1 MINGKEILG
10 IIPARAGSKGLPHK
24 NMKLFCGKPLISWTI
39 EAALTSKYIDKV
51 MVSTDS
57 LEIAKIANQYGEL
70 APFIRP
76 AFLSTDTA
84 LSIDVIRHVCEYSK
98 EQYAKEFDYISL
110 LEPTSPLRETSDID
124 NAIFILNTKNGSSI
138 VGISETESQNPA
150 FLVKKD
156 TENFISWYDTSQSIG
171 IRRQEIDPIFYL
183 EGSIYVSE
191 RDKLFE
197 ENSFYHDETIGYT
210 MSKDKSLEIDDEFDF
225 IMAEALMRYRI
236 ENK

>member
-76 AFLSTDTA
+76 PFLSTDTA

>member
-1 MINGKEILG
+1 MIDGKEILG

-51 MVSTDS
+51 IVSTDS

-124 NAIFILNTKNGSSI
+124 NAIFKLNTKNVSSI

-156 TENFISWYDTSQSIG
+156 TEDFISWYDTSQSIG

-197 ENSFYHDETIGYT
+197 ENSFYHDETIGYI

>member
-51 MVSTDS
+51 IVSTDS
-57 LEIAKIANQYGEL
+57 LEIAKISNQYGEL

-84 LSIDVIRHVCEYSK
+84 PSIDVIRHVCEYLK
-98 EQYAKEFDYISL
+98 EQNSKEFDYISL

-124 NAIFILNTKNGSSI
+124 NAIFILNSKNGSSI
-138 VGISETESQNPA
+138 V
-150 FLVKKD
+150 
-156 TENFISWYDTSQSIG
+156 
-171 IRRQEIDPIFYL
+171 
-183 EGSIYVSE
+183 
-191 RDKLFE
+191 
-197 ENSFYHDETIGYT
+197 
-210 MSKDKSLEIDDEFDF
+210 
-225 IMAEALMRYRI
+225 
-236 ENK
+236 

>member
-1 MINGKEILG
+1 MIDGKEILG

-51 MVSTDS
+51 IVSTDS

-98 EQYAKEFDYISL
+98 EQYAKEFDYIAL

-124 NAIFILNTKNGSSI
+124 NAIFKLNTKNVSSI

-156 TENFISWYDTSQSIG
+156 TEDFISWYDTSQSIG

-197 ENSFYHDETIGYT
+197 ENSFYHDETIGYI

>member
-51 MVSTDS
+51 IVSTDS
-57 LEIAKIANQYGEL
+57 LEIAKISNQYGEL

-84 LSIDVIRHVCEYSK
+84 PSIDVIRHVCEYSK
-98 EQYAKEFDYISL
+98 EQYSKEFDYISL

-124 NAIFILNTKNGSSI
+124 NAIFILNSKNGSSI

-156 TENFISWYDTSQSIG
+156 TEDFISWYDTSQSIG

-183 EGSIYVSE
+183 EGSIYVSK

-210 MSKDKSLEIDDEFDF
+210 MSKDKSLEIDDEFEF